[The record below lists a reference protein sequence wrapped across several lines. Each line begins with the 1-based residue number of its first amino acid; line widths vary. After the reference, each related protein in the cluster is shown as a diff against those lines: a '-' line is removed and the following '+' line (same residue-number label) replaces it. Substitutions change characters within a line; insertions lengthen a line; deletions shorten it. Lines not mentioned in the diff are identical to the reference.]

1 MESIRKVT
9 ERIVTAMNEGDIQS
23 FFAVI
28 SDDAVFFPPNEPPKS
43 GNELRNWMN
52 NFLNQHNVHFDSYVD
67 EEIVLAGDLAI
78 NHYSYE
84 WTVTPKAGG
93 ESMIGQGHGIRVLK
107 LQADGSWK
115 IGREIWSIYRPPA
128 STS

>member
-9 ERIVTAMNEGDIQS
+9 EQVVTAMNEGDSKS

-28 SDDAVFFPPNEPPKS
+28 SDDAVFFPPTEPPKS
-43 GNELRNWMN
+43 GEELRNWMGH
-52 NFLNQHNVHFDSYVD
+52 FLNQFGVHFDRYVD
-67 EEIVLAGDLAI
+67 EEIVTANDLAI
-78 NHYSYE
+78 NHYSYV

-93 ESMIGQGHGIRVLK
+93 ESMIGQGHGIRILR

-115 IGREIWSIYRPPA
+115 IFREMWSIYRPPE
-128 STS
+128 